1 MQNKTWAELEQ
12 EIHDAIIQHLSGE
25 SKVETTP
32 TTSQI
37 FLHIPEN
44 IRNQLKTPLGDLIKD
59 VNKENIL
66 SKISSES
73 IVITVGDKTTENMID
88 LGIRPQIQVID
99 GLEKR
104 NRRNIPIDDTIKT
117 ELTCKNPPGQITEE
131 SMQTIQKAFSCER
144 PVRIIV
150 KGEEDLLVI
159 PACMFAPENS
169 VVMYGQPNEGLVIVR
184 VTPEIRSKVQKI
196 VSVMN
201 QGMMIRW
208 LYDL

>member
-1 MQNKTWAELEQ
+1 M
-12 EIHDAIIQHLSGE
+12 
-25 SKVETTP
+25 
-32 TTSQI
+32 
-37 FLHIPEN
+37 HIPEN

-73 IVITVGDKTTENMID
+73 IVITVGDRTTENMID

-104 NRRNIPIDDTIKT
+104 NQRNIPIDETIRT
-117 ELTCKNPPGQITEE
+117 ELTCKNPSGEITEE
-131 SMQTIQKAFSCER
+131 SIQTIQNAFSCEH

-159 PACMFAPENS
+159 PVCIFAPENS
-169 VVMYGQPNEGLVIVR
+169 VVMYGQPNEGLVLVH
-184 VTPEIRSKVQKI
+184 VTPEIKAKVQKI
-196 VSVMN
+196 LDSMN
-201 QGMMIRW
+201 
-208 LYDL
+208 